1 MSSSDAAKTVLI
13 TGATGTTGRAA
24 VRESLALGL
33 KVRAMVHSIDER
45 SQALA
50 ELGAEIVVG
59 DLLEINTIRPLVEG
73 VGAAYFVYPIRPGLI
88 YATVNF
94 AQAVRETGG
103 NVVLNLSQ
111 RSAHREATSN
121 SSRDTYIS
129 EQVFNWS
136 GIDVIHLRPTMF
148 QEWFLYRWMVPYI
161 QQGVLRMSAGRG
173 TSSPVAAADQGRA
186 IAALLLHPEDHIGTT
201 IPLSGPAEMDHE
213 QMAAEL
219 SEALGRKIVYQNPP
233 VEEYAASLPQFGV
246 PPYGVQHVR
255 GTMTDYQKGRLSGA
269 DNNIE
274 ELTGKPPMTVGDF
287 ARAHAGLLN
296 GVSG

>member
-1 MSSSDAAKTVLI
+1 MFPSDAAKTILI

-33 KVRAMVHSIDER
+33 DVRALVHSIDER
-45 SQALA
+45 SLALA
-50 ELGAEIVVG
+50 ELGAEIIVG
-59 DLLEINTIRPLVEG
+59 DLLEVNTIRAALEG
-73 VGAAYFVYPIRPGLI
+73 IDAAYFVYPIRPGLI
-88 YATVNF
+88 HATVNF

-111 RSAHREATSN
+111 RSANREATSN

-136 GIDVIHLRPTMF
+136 GVDVVHLRPTMF
-148 QEWFLYRWMVPYI
+148 QEWFLYPWMLSYI
-161 QQGVLRMSAGRG
+161 QHGVLRMSAGQG

-201 IPLSGPAEMDHE
+201 IPLSGPVEMYHE

-219 SEALGRKIVYQNPP
+219 SEALGRKIVYENPP
-233 VEEYAASLPQFGV
+233 VDVYASSLAELGV
-246 PPYGVQHVR
+246 SPYGVQHVA
-255 GTMTDYQKGRLSGA
+255 GTMIDYQKGRLSGA
-269 DNNIE
+269 DDNIE
-274 ELTGKPPMTVGDF
+274 RLTGKRPMSVGEF
-287 ARAHAGLLN
+287 ARAHAGSLN